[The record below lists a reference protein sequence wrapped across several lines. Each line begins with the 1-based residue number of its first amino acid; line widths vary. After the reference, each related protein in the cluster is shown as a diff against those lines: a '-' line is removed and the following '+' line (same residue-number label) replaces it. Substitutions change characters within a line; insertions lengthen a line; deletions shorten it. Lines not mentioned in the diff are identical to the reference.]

1 MSALNG
7 GALRFLSLSVSAG
20 PPVQRMATMTPRAD
34 PTWAEGFEAEPLSD
48 EEDVADAHGAGDQVD
63 AAFYDPLSEENLV
76 R

>member
-1 MSALNG
+1 
-7 GALRFLSLSVSAG
+7 
-20 PPVQRMATMTPRAD
+20 MATMTPRAD

-48 EEDVADAHGAGDQVD
+48 EEDVADAHDAGDQVD

>member
-1 MSALNG
+1 MAALNG
-7 GALRFLSLSVSAG
+7 GALWFLSLSLRPGRAG
-20 PPVQRMATMTPRAD
+20 QRMATTPRAD

>member
-20 PPVQRMATMTPRAD
+20 ARGERMATTPRAD